1 MNNDKNASVYNIN
14 KEYRIVNLKGNK
26 CSLFF
31 KNKQNML
38 LATLEGC
45 GQVLT
50 NILTSSERD
59 LSEIEK
65 GYLLS
70 FIRAKK
76 YSIAKEVAE
85 FLSVSIIQYEDG
97 REEYLSE
104 KMLKKRIASGIN
116 FAKVFVGKLKSA
128 HLIIPA
134 ETRNCSYNL
143 SKAEVGVLKLEE
155 GNSINID
162 LRDNEFVE
170 RLVIKDKFS
179 GTLSLARTNLESVAI
194 GNNCRCN
201 LMMSDSKKCV
211 NLQIGDVLSG
221 NINIINS
228 CLYALNIGYYAYAD
242 IMLSNNTVKKEI
254 AIGDAFRGGIY
265 AINQATDWFKIGND
279 CKGWVKLNNQN
290 IISGVRNL
298 LADNDFAGNINL
310 SGDGSV
316 RNINIGERLMGKIDA
331 TYAGGLE
338 RVVIGKYFNGTVDL
352 SGAKVRQVFADYGA
366 SGVVNLQ
373 NCRQIDFLQAT
384 VDNDLQITGEIKSVD
399 ALSGDGKIM
408 YYFRDRDNDA
418 VKVPLLKRWYQ
429 NWHNKYRL

>member
-143 SKAEVGVLKLEE
+143 SKAEVGVLTLEE